1 MYPQINN
8 KSSFLTQ
15 RSKSINP
22 AAETPLPLGTII
34 NKHRTPMRSSNKIN
48 TYGIQHHA
56 APNMDLFRS
65 REVDLSNSN
74 NVFDHHKVAAATGDH
89 SSVNLLDSRDDG
101 TSYKEDRRSGLKFGS
116 TILKTEN

>member
-22 AAETPLPLGTII
+22 AAAETPLPLGTII

-48 TYGIQHHA
+48 PYGSIQHHA
-56 APNMDLFRS
+56 APSTDLLKT
-65 REVDLSNSN
+65 REVDL
-74 NVFDHHKVAAATGDH
+74 NVFDHHRVAAVTLGDH
-89 SSVNLLDSRDDG
+89 SSVNLLES
-101 TSYKEDRRSGLKFGS
+101 
-116 TILKTEN
+116 